1 VRKILLGLLLLPGLL
16 LAAEREILLVT
27 HISDQASGYSSSLYN
42 LSKNAVD
49 ALRGYKVSNKRVET
63 KPTDVDQLN
72 VILNQAKDIDL
83 EIFGVV
89 MVDLAKNRKA
99 LVTTTFYDVDTGA
112 IVLKNTFTLRYTELK
127 ALMAQM
133 EYQLARELKTEVSEI
148 GTVIKKTKGQIYFDL
163 GKNAGVK
170 VGDIYRVFTIG
181 QEILSDTGE
190 SYGFLDDQTGVVEVV
205 EVTGIYSIAEIMLGQ
220 QGIRQ
225 DQFVELAPGSKED
238 YIGRIV
244 AKHDQRVAINL
255 GTQAGVQEGAY
266 FAVYKELRAVNKDRS
281 FRQMI
286 GKIRITEVDNDIA
299 TGEIARSDMYE
310 LTKELIEEGAAVEE
324 IPATSKNMMLLG
336 QITPSSDNTLNT
348 MYYLGWQGESNTS
361 SSIFYR
367 VRAGMDKATNMMG
380 SVGMMTAI
388 NKSESFYYGVDLIH
402 AGNLGTSLF
411 LGIDIPTPFSR
422 WVKVNT
428 ELDYVVGTD
437 MSVSGLGINLNA
449 KFNLDQ

>member
-27 HISDQASGYSSSLYN
+27 HISDQASGYSNSLYN
-42 LSKNAVD
+42 LSKNAID
-49 ALRGYKVSNKRVET
+49 ALRGYEVSNKRVDT

-72 VILNQAKDIDL
+72 VILNQARDINL
-83 EIFGVV
+83 EVFGVV
-89 MVDLAKNRKA
+89 MVDLEKSRKA
-99 LVTTTFYDVDTGA
+99 KVTTTFYDVDTGA
-112 IVLKNTFTLRYTELK
+112 IVLKNNFTLRYTEVK

-148 GTVIKKTKGQIYFDL
+148 GSVIKKTKGQVYFDL

-181 QEILSDTGE
+181 QEILTDTGE

-220 QGIRQ
+220 QGIREDHFIEQ
-225 DQFVELAPGSKED
+225 APGLKED
-238 YIGRIV
+238 YMGRIV

-266 FAVYKELRAVNKDRS
+266 FAVYKDLKVVDDNRS

-286 GKIRITEVDNDIA
+286 GKIRITDVDNDVA
-299 TGEIARSDMYE
+299 TGVIARSDMYD

-324 IPATSKNMMLLG
+324 IPATSKNMMLVG
-336 QITPSSDNTLNT
+336 QITPSTVNTLNN
-348 MYYLGWQGESNTS
+348 MYYLGWQGESNAS

-367 VRAGMDKATNMMG
+367 IRGGMDKDANIMG
-380 SVGMMTAI
+380 SIGMMTAI
-388 NKSESFYYGVDLIH
+388 NKSESFYYGVDLVH
-402 AGNLGTSLF
+402 ANNLGTSLF

-422 WVKVNT
+422 WVRVNT
-428 ELDYVVGTD
+428 ELDYVVGTN

-449 KFNLDQ
+449 KFNLGQ